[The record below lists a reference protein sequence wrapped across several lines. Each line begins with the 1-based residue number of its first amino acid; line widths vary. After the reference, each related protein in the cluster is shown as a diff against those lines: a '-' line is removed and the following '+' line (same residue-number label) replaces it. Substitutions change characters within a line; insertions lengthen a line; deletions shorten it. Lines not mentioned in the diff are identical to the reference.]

1 MKLSR
6 KNINRLLIWKIIF
19 SMLFSFFSFSQSS
32 TYSTTLDLDGS
43 SSFIEIPSSND
54 LKFDSDKFTLEA
66 WIKIENGPSSSS
78 TYGDFIFRKR
88 DDWSLAIKNINGSLH
103 LRGRFRRDNHGDWP
117 EVVSLQSIS
126 TGTWY
131 HVAFTNS
138 VSDQRIRI
146 YINGSLDKEESWSS
160 GRIFQFQTVS

>member
-54 LKFDSDKFTLEA
+54 LKFDSYKFTL
-66 WIKIENGPSSSS
+66 
-78 TYGDFIFRKR
+78 
-88 DDWSLAIKNINGSLH
+88 
-103 LRGRFRRDNHGDWP
+103 
-117 EVVSLQSIS
+117 
-126 TGTWY
+126 
-131 HVAFTNS
+131 
-138 VSDQRIRI
+138 
-146 YINGSLDKEESWSS
+146 
-160 GRIFQFQTVS
+160 